1 MSEKRGTSFKFINSK
16 RGQVTIFIILGVIIV
31 GAAALV
37 YFLYPQI
44 KSAFLGISDPQGFI
58 QNCVQDKIKTIIS
71 NLSMQGGSLAPQNYY
86 PYYNEI
92 TNKIYTVDYLC
103 YNNQDYLPC
112 VMQQPLLQQHVGS
125 EIQTN
130 LQSTA
135 DSCFADLQKNYQNRG
150 YTVDFVKGSTIV
162 DILPGRVVVTFNN
175 QLTLTKDTTQRYG
188 QFKAVVSNNLYDFL
202 SITSSILNWEAT
214 YGDAPAPT
222 YMLYYHDL
230 IVEKKEVGARSDP
243 AAGGRNSDGTKIYIL
258 TNINTGEMF
267 QFATRGFVIPP
278 GF

>member
-1 MSEKRGTSFKFINSK
+1 MSEKRGTSFEFINSK

-44 KSAFLGISDPQGFI
+44 KSAFLGISDPQSFI
-58 QNCVQDKIKTIIS
+58 QSCVQDKIKTIIS
-71 NLSMQGGSLAPQNYY
+71 NLSMQGGSIAPQNYY
-86 PYYNEI
+86 SYYNEI
-92 TNKIYTVDYLC
+92 TNKLYTVDYLC

-112 VMQQPLLQQHVGS
+112 VMQQPLLQQHVES

-150 YTVDFVKGSTIV
+150 YTVNFVKGSTVV
-162 DILPGRVVVTFNN
+162 DILPGRVIVTFNN
-175 QLTLTKDTTQRYG
+175 QLTLTKDTTQRYE
-188 QFKAVVSNNLYDFL
+188 QLNAVVSNNLYDFL

-214 YGDAPAPT
+214 YGDAPAQT
-222 YMLYYHDL
+222 YMLYYHNL
-230 IVEKKEVGARSDP
+230 IVEKKEVGSRNDP
-243 AAGGRNSDGTKIYIL
+243 AAGNRNSDGTKIYIL

-267 QFATRGFVIPP
+267 QFATRGYVIPP